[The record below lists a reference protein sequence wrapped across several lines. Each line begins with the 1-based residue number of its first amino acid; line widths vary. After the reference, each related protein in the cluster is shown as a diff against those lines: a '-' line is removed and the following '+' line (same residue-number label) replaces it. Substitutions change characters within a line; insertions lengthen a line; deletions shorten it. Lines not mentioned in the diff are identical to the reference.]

1 MFRQLTYDFQAEI
14 QEIQETSYPAMF
26 NRDDVF
32 ESDWWASCIMP
43 KGPITQIEKAI
54 PVMQMWDG
62 VDGLGDRAGQGV
74 AG

>member
-1 MFRQLTYDFQAEI
+1 
-14 QEIQETSYPAMF
+14 
-26 NRDDVF
+26 
-32 ESDWWASCIMP
+32 MP